1 MHQDFGI
8 PQNIFYCVRICLTR
22 LLLFVTRGCCP
33 NCFIPERKLFLK
45 KRIVE
50 KRTKIQET
58 LLEVFCH
65 FSFFCFIVWPYITV
79 EKVALLNESN
89 ELRTFYS
96 LCSALYVVNGYLTTY
111 RECKHSVLKIMHA
124 LQHEKNQLK
133 ITILKH
139 IGLLVMRR
147 IGTIMYGKFA
157 LTGHHS
163 YLLSAEVA
171 LMFAQHSNVFGSI
184 YLATLWYREGRYK
197 TCIELLSK
205 ATKKSTIYKNVTRFV
220 YDKNI
225 GTKCTKKAYDYS
237 CLLEQH
243 YLELAT
249 GITK

>member
-1 MHQDFGI
+1 MKCFV
-8 PQNIFYCVRICLTR
+8 IFL
-22 LLLFVTRGCCP
+22 
-33 NCFIPERKLFLK
+33 
-45 KRIVE
+45 
-50 KRTKIQET
+50 
-58 LLEVFCH
+58 
-65 FSFFCFIVWPYITV
+65 FFCFIVWPYITV

-171 LMFAQHSNVFGSI
+171 VMFAQHSNVFGSI

-220 YDKNI
+220 YDKDI
-225 GTKCTKKAYDYS
+225 GTKCTKKAYNYS

-249 GITK
+249 GI

>member
-1 MHQDFGI
+1 MHQEFGI

-33 NCFIPERKLFLK
+33 NYFIPERKLFLK

-65 FSFFCFIVWPYITV
+65 FSFFFCFIVWPYITV

-220 YDKNI
+220 YDKDI
-225 GTKCTKKAYDYS
+225 GTKCKKKAYNYS

-249 GITK
+249 GI